1 MSFSGPLLQK
11 LHARLTADEIAELF
25 GAVSN
30 MQPATSQSAF
40 APPTPQRNKRTKKTT
55 RGKSPGAFTFAISE
69 VQTPPANSIA
79 PARPLNSW
87 MAFRSYYSPVFRSF
101 QQKEISGLMT
111 RLWQNDPFKAKWS
124 IIAKAY
130 SMIREHTAKSAAPLD
145 TFLALIC
152 PYIGM
157 VGRDEYLAVMG
168 WSVDEEDG
176 QKKMKRRFIPETRL
190 FPEKILTTNLS
201 AEQVVSYC
209 YEAGYVQTDG
219 SNIMSGRSEEATLT
233 MAAQPPS
240 MPLYFDRQS
249 ADELG
254 MYPAQSYSSNVDF
267 GESIS
272 NLDALDHNTLRAQQ
286 QQLADMNRARAP
298 TNEHKA
304 NAVSAGASLTQA
316 VNAIDQSGSQYP
328 FNDQF
333 DPYNSNTVLFD
344 PYIGDSNQAF
354 SMRSADRYAAFGDLL
369 GSDANDLERF
379 LSDDIF
385 DITK

>member
-1 MSFSGPLLQK
+1 MK
-11 LHARLTADEIAELF
+11 
-25 GAVSN
+25 
-30 MQPATSQSAF
+30 
-40 APPTPQRNKRTKKTT
+40 
-55 RGKSPGAFTFAISE
+55 
-69 VQTPPANSIA
+69 
-79 PARPLNSW
+79 
-87 MAFRSYYSPVFRSF
+87 
-101 QQKEISGLMT
+101 

-168 WSVDEEDG
+168 WFVEEEDG

-190 FPEKILTTNLS
+190 FSEKILTTNLS
-201 AEQVVSYC
+201 AEQVVNHC
-209 YEAGYVQTDG
+209 YEAGYVQSQG
-219 SNIMSGRSEEATLT
+219 SNIISGRSEEATLT

-240 MPLYFDRQS
+240 LPLFVDRHS
-249 ADELG
+249 SGELET
-254 MYPAQSYSSNVDF
+254 YPAQSYTSNADFSESSSNL
-267 GESIS
+267 
-272 NLDALDHNTLRAQQ
+272 NTLDHHALRAQQ
-286 QQLADMNRARAP
+286 QQLAEMNRARAT
-298 TNEHKA
+298 TNEHRA
-304 NAVSAGASLTQA
+304 NAVSAGASLMQA

-344 PYIGDSNQAF
+344 PYVGEPDQAF
-354 SMRSADRYAAFGDLL
+354 SMRAADAYATFDDLL

-385 DITK
+385 DITN